1 MIRCDVAVVGGGPAG
16 LAVAI
21 AAARRG
27 LGAVVVER
35 GPLPVDKACG
45 EGLLPGG
52 VAALERAGVLPLLA
66 PAARA
71 PLEGVRYVQEDG
83 SSAEGCFP
91 APRGLGVRRTAL
103 AEALLARARALGVD
117 VRSPCAALGHHRTEG
132 GVELTTAH
140 GPVAAKLLVAADG
153 LGSRLRRMEGLE
165 IPAAGPRRFGLRRH
179 YQVRPWSPFVE
190 VHLADG
196 AEAYVTPVG
205 PDRVGVALLWA
216 GARPPGPGGGF
227 DPLLARFPALAAR
240 LAGAAPTSRLRG
252 AGPFARAARA
262 RVADRIALVG
272 DAAGYVDALTG
283 EGLSLAFR
291 CAEALGE
298 LLPEALARGATREAL
313 WPYELAFQRIFRK
326 YAWLTRGL
334 LHLAARPR
342 LRRPLVRWLS
352 RNPRAFDVLLEHA
365 LA

>member
-1 MIRCDVAVVGGGPAG
+1 MTRCDVAVVGGGPAG

-27 LGAVVVER
+27 FSAVVVER
-35 GPLPVDKACG
+35 SPLPVDKACG

-52 VAALERAGVLPLLA
+52 VAALERAGVLPLLS
-66 PAARA
+66 PAESA
-71 PLEGVRYVQEDG
+71 PLEGVRYLQEDG
-83 SSAEGCFP
+83 SFAEGRFP

-103 AEALLARARALGVD
+103 AAALTARARTLGVEL
-117 VRSPCAALGHHRTEG
+117 RAPCAAHGHRRTAEG
-132 GVELTTAH
+132 IELATAE
-140 GPVAAKLLVAADG
+140 GPIAAKLLVAADG
-153 LGSRLRRMEGLE
+153 LASRLRREEGLE

-179 YQVRPWSPFVE
+179 YEVRPWSPFVE
-190 VHLADG
+190 VHLAEG

-205 PDRVGVALLWA
+205 PDRVGVALLWS
-216 GARPPGPGGGF
+216 GARPPGLAF
-227 DPLLARFPALAAR
+227 DALLPRFPALAAR
-240 LAGAAPTSRLRG
+240 LGGAAPTSRLRG
-252 AGPFARAARA
+252 AGPLARAARA
-262 RVADRIALVG
+262 RVADRLALVG
-272 DAAGYVDALTG
+272 DAAGYIDALTG

-291 CAEALGE
+291 CADALGD

-334 LHLAARPR
+334 LHLTARPR
-342 LRRPLVRWLS
+342 LRRPLVRWLGQ
-352 RNPRAFDVLLEHA
+352 NPRAFDLLLEHA